1 MCDQHY
7 LKLLAEKYPT
17 EQDVEQEL
25 VKMTAALSLPKGTEY
40 FFSDLHG
47 EHEAFIHLLR
57 SASGVIRDKIEI
69 VFGQSLLE
77 SDRAELAALIY
88 YAKLQLIYKKKS
100 CPRYSEWC
108 EITLNRLVRVCRE
121 VSAKYSREKVR
132 KTMDAEWASIL
143 EELLYVDE
151 DIDTLRYHRSMISAC
166 IDAGAADQ
174 IIISLCALIRQISI
188 DHLHIIGDIFDRG
201 PRADRILD
209 ELMKYHDVDIQW
221 GNHDVSWI
229 GAACGNSVCIANV
242 LRIATRYN
250 NFDLLE
256 DGYGINLRPL
266 SAFAAHIY
274 GEDSCEL
281 FLPHILDE
289 NKYDPVA
296 PWLAAKM
303 HKAIAVIQFKLE
315 GQLVSQY
322 PEFQMDDRL
331 LLDKIDFAEQ
341 TVRIGSKAYPMLDCN
356 FPTVDAQTPYMLNE
370 EEEALMEQLAAS
382 FRHSAA
388 LKRHVEYL
396 FSHGAMYKATN
407 GNLLYHGCVPMLSD
421 GTFDQW
427 SYKGKQ
433 YSGKQLFDFMDSSI
447 REAYF
452 NSTAQDIDLI
462 WYWWCGAKSPLY
474 GKNAMKT
481 FERYFIEDET
491 TYEEE
496 TNPYYCLYDDPAV
509 CRKILDEFGMRGE
522 DTHIVNGHVP
532 VQQGENP
539 VKAQGMLYVIDGG
552 ISKAYQSKTGIGG
565 YTLIYNSHYIAL
577 AEHQKF
583 VPGGED
589 AVPSEIYAK
598 IRVVEMMPKR
608 RTVAETDAGVVLK
621 QRIEELKLLLQ
632 SMRAGRI

>member
-1 MCDQHY
+1 MRDQHY

-17 EQDVEQEL
+17 EQLVEQEL

-77 SDRAELAALIY
+77 SDRAELASLIY
-88 YAKLQLIYKKKS
+88 YAEQQLIYKKKT
-100 CPRYSEWC
+100 CPRYYEWC
-108 EITLNRLVRVCRE
+108 EITLNRLVKVCRE

-132 KTMDAEWASIL
+132 KTMDEEWASIL

-166 IDAGAADQ
+166 IEAGAADQ
-174 IIISLCALIRQISI
+174 VIISLCALIRQISI

-201 PRADRILD
+201 PRADRIMD

-229 GAACGNSVCIANV
+229 GAVCGNRVCVANV

-266 SAFAAHIY
+266 SAFA
-274 GEDSCEL
+274 
-281 FLPHILDE
+281 
-289 NKYDPVA
+289 
-296 PWLAAKM
+296 
-303 HKAIAVIQFKLE
+303 VIQFKLE
-315 GQLVSQY
+315 GQLVGKY
-322 PEFQMDDRL
+322 PEFQMDDRK
-331 LLDKIDFAEQ
+331 LLDKIDFVKQ
-341 TVRIGSKAYPMLDCN
+341 TVRVGAKTYPMRDCS
-356 FPTVDAQTPYMLNE
+356 FPTVDAQSPYTLTA

-382 FRHSAA
+382 FRHSTA
-388 LKRHVEYL
+388 LKRHIEYL

-407 GNLLYHGCVPMLSD
+407 GNLLYHGCVPMLPD
-421 GTFDQW
+421 GAFDQW
-427 SYKGKQ
+427 EFDGRQ
-433 YSGKQLFDFMDSSI
+433 YSGKRLFDFMDSSI

-452 NSTAQDIDLI
+452 NGTARDIDLI

-474 GKNAMKT
+474 GKSAMT
-481 FERYFIEDET
+481 AFERYFIADKS
-491 TYEEE
+491 TYEELA
-496 TNPYYCLYDDPAV
+496 NPYYDLYDDPAV
-509 CRKILDEFGMRGE
+509 CRRILDEFGLQG
-522 DTHIVNGHVP
+522 DHVHIVNGHVP
-532 VQQGENP
+532 VRQGENP
-539 VKAQGMLYVIDGG
+539 VKAQGMLYIIDGG

-583 VPGGED
+583 VPGDED
-589 AVPSEIYAK
+589 AVPSERYAK

-608 RTVAETDAGVVLK
+608 RTIAETDVGVVWQ
-621 QRIEELKLLLQ
+621 QRIEKLKQLLQ

>member
-1 MCDQHY
+1 MRDQHY

-17 EQDVEQEL
+17 EQLVEQEL

-77 SDRAELAALIY
+77 SDRAELASLIY
-88 YAKLQLIYKKKS
+88 YAEQQLIYKKKT
-100 CPRYSEWC
+100 CPRYYEWC
-108 EITLNRLVRVCRE
+108 EITLNRLVKVCRE

-132 KTMDAEWASIL
+132 KMMDEEWASIL

-166 IDAGAADQ
+166 IEAGAADQ
-174 IIISLCALIRQISI
+174 VIISLCALIRQISI

-201 PRADRILD
+201 PRADRIMD

-229 GAACGNSVCIANV
+229 GAVCGNRVCVANV

-266 SAFAAHIY
+266 SAFA
-274 GEDSCEL
+274 
-281 FLPHILDE
+281 
-289 NKYDPVA
+289 
-296 PWLAAKM
+296 
-303 HKAIAVIQFKLE
+303 VIQFKLE
-315 GQLVSQY
+315 GQLVGKY
-322 PEFQMDDRL
+322 PEFQMDDRK
-331 LLDKIDFAEQ
+331 LLDKIDFVKQ
-341 TVRIGSKAYPMLDCN
+341 TVRVGAKTYPMRDCS
-356 FPTVDAQTPYMLNE
+356 FPTVDAQSPYTLTA

-382 FRHSAA
+382 FRHSTA
-388 LKRHVEYL
+388 LKRHIEYL

-407 GNLLYHGCVPMLSD
+407 GNLLYHGCVPMLPD
-421 GTFDQW
+421 GAFDQW
-427 SYKGKQ
+427 EFDGRQ
-433 YSGKQLFDFMDSSI
+433 YSGKRLFDFMDSSI

-452 NSTAQDIDLI
+452 NGTARDIDLI

-474 GKNAMKT
+474 GKSAMT
-481 FERYFIEDET
+481 AFERYFIADKS
-491 TYEEE
+491 TYEELA
-496 TNPYYCLYDDPAV
+496 NPYYDLYDDPAV
-509 CRKILDEFGMRGE
+509 CRRILDEFGLQG
-522 DTHIVNGHVP
+522 DHVHIVNGHVP
-532 VQQGENP
+532 VRQGENP
-539 VKAQGMLYVIDGG
+539 VKAQGMLYIIDGG

-583 VPGGED
+583 VPGDED
-589 AVPSEIYAK
+589 AVPSERYAK

-608 RTVAETDAGVVLK
+608 RTIAETDVGVVWQ
-621 QRIEELKLLLQ
+621 QRIEKLKQLLQ